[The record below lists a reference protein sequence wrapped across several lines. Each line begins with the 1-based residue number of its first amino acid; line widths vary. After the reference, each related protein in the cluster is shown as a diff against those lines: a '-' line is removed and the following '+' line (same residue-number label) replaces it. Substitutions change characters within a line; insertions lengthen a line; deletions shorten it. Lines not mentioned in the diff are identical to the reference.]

1 MRLTDQFGYDI
12 TLEDK
17 VALTAWTETVN
28 GFLAH
33 GATTASYLETA
44 LRQDPEFAL
53 GHAARGLFLLLLARR
68 ELYDTAFEC
77 WKIAN
82 SSAKARPVTP
92 REAAVIAA
100 LRSWLDGWPSHSAM
114 LLDDALAHAP
124 RDAMLLKL
132 AHAIHFITGN
142 SQGMR
147 ASIERVLPD
156 YAEEHPS
163 FGFVLGCHAF
173 ALEET
178 GDYRH
183 AEATGRKALA
193 CAPNDA
199 WGLHAVAHVHDMTG
213 RAEEGIGWLESRPD
227 AWSHCNNFGY
237 HVWWHLALMYLER
250 GEIDKVLDL
259 YDRKVRQDRTD
270 DFRDISN
277 ATSLLSRL
285 ELEGINVG
293 SRWEELAKI
302 SDSRAEDGCNVFAD
316 LHYLLA
322 LLNGGRR
329 QGTDRLIADLRRR
342 TEAEGDLQKI
352 SVATGLPAALGLEQ
366 YRNGNYAS
374 AFTLLA
380 SARDALPM
388 IGGSHAQRDVF
399 ERITIDAAI
408 RAGFPEEAETILKDR
423 TRKRGGSD
431 SFAEQRLNV
440 CERMQRASNIMQDE
454 RLRATPA

>member
-17 VALTAWTETVN
+17 AALAAWTDTVDA
-28 GFLAH
+28 FLAH
-33 GATTASYLETA
+33 GATTASHLETA
-44 LRQDPEFAL
+44 LKQDPEFAL

-68 ELYDTAFEC
+68 ELNDTAFEC
-77 WKIAN
+77 WKIA
-82 SSAKARPVTP
+82 SASARARPVTP

-100 LRSWLDGWPSHSAM
+100 LRSWLDGWPTHSAM
-114 LLDDALAHAP
+114 LLDDALARSP

-142 SQGMR
+142 SQGLR
-147 ASIERVLPD
+147 TSIERVLPE
-156 YAEEHPS
+156 YTQEHPS
-163 FGFVLGCHAF
+163 YGFVLGCHAF

-178 GDYRH
+178 GAYRE
-183 AEATGRKALA
+183 AEETGRKALSL
-193 CAPNDA
+193 APNDA
-199 WGLHAVAHVHDMTG
+199 WGLHAVAHVHDMTA
-213 RAEEGIGWLESRPD
+213 RPEDGIAWLESQPEG
-227 AWSHCNNFGY
+227 WSHCNNFGY

-259 YDRKVRQDRTD
+259 YDKKVRQDRTD

-277 ATSLLSRL
+277 ATSLLARL

-293 SRWEELAKI
+293 SRWEELARI

-329 QGTDRLIADLRRR
+329 DGTDRLIADLRRR
-342 TEAEGDLQKI
+342 AAAEGDLQKI
-352 SVATGLPAALGLEQ
+352 SMATGLPAALGLEE
-366 YRNGNYAS
+366 YRKKNYAS

-380 SARDALPM
+380 SARNGLPM

-408 RAGFPEEAETILKDR
+408 RAGLPEDAEVILNDR
-423 TRKRGGSD
+423 TSKRGGPD
-431 SFAEQRLNV
+431 RFAERRLEV
-440 CERMQRASNIMQDE
+440 CERMQHASSIMQDE
-454 RLRATPA
+454 RLRATSV